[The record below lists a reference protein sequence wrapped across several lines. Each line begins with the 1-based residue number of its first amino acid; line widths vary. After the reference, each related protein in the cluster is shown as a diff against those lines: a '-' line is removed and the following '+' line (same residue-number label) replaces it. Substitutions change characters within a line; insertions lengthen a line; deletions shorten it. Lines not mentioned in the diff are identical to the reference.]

1 MVRAVHP
8 DELQS
13 SSRPRSRLIVPALIC
28 GHLLILLAGS
38 EFVVRWQQSRIQKSD
53 RLDPGLVHHDPEL
66 GWKLTPNWTGSHR
79 TFDFTVRYTINE
91 AGLRADSPLPS
102 DRRGRLFAVVGDSFT
117 FGLGVND
124 DETFVHL
131 LNRRFRSEVTFVNF
145 SVPGYSTDQ
154 ETLLIE
160 RDVLKWSPDVLLLG
174 VYVANDL
181 FDNLLEYP
189 LQVNHAKPRFELCA
203 GQLVLTNVPVQV
215 QPKPVEMHRL
225 DLRTMVFG
233 PEINTTWRARI
244 ERRSALFNLLAARFW
259 PLEVNTTELRNR
271 FASAIELFSVILD
284 RIQRACDRQGVQ
296 LVILLLAGRSF
307 YEEPTSDS
315 GLYQG
320 FLLDEVEK
328 LAANR
333 RIRIIYAIGSPTARP
348 TKKGL
353 FYPHD
358 GHLTPEG
365 HRKVA
370 ETVARAIGNLHIES
384 E

>member
-1 MVRAVHP
+1 M
-8 DELQS
+8 
-13 SSRPRSRLIVPALIC
+13 LIC
-28 GHLLILLAGS
+28 GQLLVLLTGS
-38 EFVVRWQQSRIQKSD
+38 EFVVRWQQSRIRNSD

-79 TFDFTVRYTINE
+79 TFDFAVRYAINE

-102 DRRGRLFAVVGDSFT
+102 DRRGKLVAVVGDSFT

-131 LNRRFRSEVTFVNF
+131 LNQRFGGEATFVNF

-154 ETLLIE
+154 EALLIE
-160 RDVLKWSPDVLLLG
+160 RDVFKWSPDVLVLA

-181 FDNLLEYP
+181 FDNLLDYP

-203 GQLVLTNVPVQV
+203 GELVLTNVPVQA

-233 PEINTTWRARI
+233 PEINTTWRAKI

-284 RIQRACDRQGVQ
+284 HIQRGCDRQGVQ

-315 GLYQG
+315 GLYQR
-320 FLLDEVEK
+320 FLSDEVQKLIAEK
-328 LAANR
+328 N
-333 RIRIIYAIGSPTARP
+333 IQIIHGLGAPTAQP
-348 TKKGL
+348 INKGL

-370 ETVARAIGNLHIES
+370 ETVAREITDDSIGLKE
-384 E
+384 